1 MIDLLKSYIENRV
14 QLLKL
19 ELISVVANV
28 AARLVSSF
36 LILVMAMFILLMFSV
51 SLGFWLAQLLDN
63 DALGFAIV
71 GGIYTL
77 IFIIYLVFSKEAISR
92 IVKDEIVQSALEA
105 DRELKKDDEY

>member
-19 ELISVVANV
+19 ELVSVVANV
-28 AARLVSSF
+28 AAGLVSSF
-36 LILVMAMFILLMFSV
+36 LILVMGMFILLMFSV

-77 IFIIYLVFSKEAISR
+77 IFIIYLAFSKKAISR

-105 DRELKKDDEY
+105 DNELKNEDDN